1 MENNLDIIEQC
12 TDFLRRSS
20 HRYSA
25 TLTRATKDMRRYSGG
40 FWDDDFKKAY
50 RTGRK
55 RLYLQLNNWN
65 VMCNAIASPL
75 SASPWHTEL
84 KNKEDDFKFVQEEID
99 KLEAR
104 NDVKSAL
111 LDAFR
116 KSVLTGYGFLVVST
130 DIDEFTGEPTIT
142 LESVKNLQS
151 VALDPNCMTVNGSDA
166 EEGAVVNHIG
176 LRKARRLYG
185 DEVAPFDYPASAPAL
200 NLNGMEQWS
209 MQPDQIA
216 VVSYYVKENDG
227 VHYYKICGNLVVQD
241 AILPVKYIPIIRIA
255 GNEIYEDNA
264 INYNGLIQQ
273 TMSLELGAN
282 IAYSTLIERCGRSV
296 KASYLINVD
305 AIDGLEKNLAQSD
318 QDDAMAVLWKGEH
331 QPVPITESFQ
341 TGDLQNVITTTRTL
355 MEDVIG
361 IPLTGIPDGA
371 PEKTATEIL
380 RQQTSKESNTANYY
394 NNAFTA
400 CQMMAKIFIELLNG
414 GQDLQ
419 FTLENGPSVI
429 TRQMKARQEL
439 TALATVCPDELKP
452 IIAKFFADTLED
464 DVGKDLSRNI
474 LANLP
479 RDIVY
484 LSDDELD
491 PGAIHQLEAM
501 KATLDETMMQLD
513 EQINYNGE
521 LQKELDNAQIQL
533 MENREQRV
541 LDWQK
546 FQIQETNKM
555 ALETAKLEQQGEVD
569 GVKLQ
574 LESAKLMEQ
583 AANDNRKAENETDK
597 ILTEKLKAAGEVNQA
612 YDRGNQDGYAEGV
625 SDGVDAGADY
635 VAGE

>member
-1 MENNLDIIEQC
+1 MNEDLMSVIEQC
-12 TDFLRRSS
+12 TDFLRKSS
-20 HRYSA
+20 HRYAA
-25 TLTRATKDMRRYSGG
+25 TLMRATKDMRRYSGS
-40 FWDDDFKKAY
+40 FWDDDFKKQY
-50 RTGRK
+50 RTGK
-55 RLYLQLNNWN
+55 NRLYLSLNNWN

-84 KNKEDDFKFVQEEID
+84 KNREDDFKFVQEEID
-99 KLEAR
+99 KLEAK
-104 NDVKSAL
+104 NDVKTAL

-130 DIDEFTGEPTIT
+130 DVDEFTGEPTIT

-151 VALDPNCMTVNGSDA
+151 VALDPNIMTCNGSDA
-166 EEGAVVNHIG
+166 EEGAVVNYIG
-176 LRKARRLYG
+176 IRKARRLYG
-185 DEVAPFDYPASAPAL
+185 DDVAPFDYPASAPLL
-200 NLNGMEQWS
+200 NLNGLDQWAV
-209 MQPDQIA
+209 QPDQIA
-216 VVSYYVKENDG
+216 IVSYYVKEENG
-227 VHYYKICGNLVVQD
+227 VHFYKICGNKIVQE
-241 AILPVKYIPIIRIA
+241 AVLPIKYIPIIRIA
-255 GNEIYEDNA
+255 GNEIYEDKGV
-264 INYNGLIQQ
+264 NYNGLIQQ

-305 AIDGLEKNLAQSD
+305 AIDGLEKSLAQAD
-318 QDDAMAVLWKGEH
+318 RDDAMAVLWKGEH

-341 TGDLQNVITTTRTL
+341 TGDLQSVITTTRTL

-361 IPLTGIPDGA
+361 VPLTGIPDGA

-400 CQMMAKIFIELLNG
+400 CQMMSKIFIELLNG

-484 LSDDELD
+484 LDDDQLD
-491 PGAIHQLEAM
+491 PGAVHQLEAM

-513 EQINYNGE
+513 EQIQYNEE
-521 LQKELDNAQIQL
+521 LQKELDTAQISL

-541 LDWQK
+541 LDWEK
-546 FQIQETNKM
+546 FKIQETNKM
-555 ALETAKLEQQGEVD
+555 TLETAKLEQQGEVD
-569 GVKLQ
+569 GTKLQ

-583 AANDNRKAENETDK
+583 AEKDAVDAQNDTDK
-597 ILTEKLKAAGEVNQA
+597 VYVEKMKAAGEIDKA
-612 YDRGNQDGYAEGV
+612 YEEGDRNGYAEGV
-625 SDGVDAGADY
+625 NDGVDAMADR
-635 VAGE
+635 E

>member
-1 MENNLDIIEQC
+1 MNEDLMSVIEQC
-12 TDFLRRSS
+12 TDFLRKSS

-25 TLTRATKDMRRYSGG
+25 TLMRATKDMRRYSGS
-40 FWDDDFKKAY
+40 FWDDDYKKQY
-50 RTGRK
+50 RSGK
-55 RLYLQLNNWN
+55 NRLYLSLNNWN

-99 KLEAR
+99 KLEAK
-104 NDVKSAL
+104 NDVKTAL

-116 KSVLTGYGFLVVST
+116 KAVLTGYGFLVVST
-130 DIDEFTGEPTIT
+130 DVDEFTGEPTIT

-151 VALDPNCMTVNGSDA
+151 VALDPNIMTCNGCDA
-166 EEGAVVNHIG
+166 EEGAVVNYIG
-176 LRKARRLYG
+176 IRKARRLYG
-185 DEVAPFDYPASAPAL
+185 DDVAPFDYPASAPLL
-200 NLNGMEQWS
+200 NLNGLEQWAV
-209 MQPDQIA
+209 QPDQIA
-216 VVSYYVKENDG
+216 VVSYYVKEENG
-227 VHYYKICGNLVVQD
+227 VHFYKICGNKIVQE
-241 AILPVKYIPIIRIA
+241 AVLPIKYIPIIRLA
-255 GNEIYEDNA
+255 GNEIYEDKG
-264 INYNGLIQQ
+264 INFNGLIQQ

-305 AIDGLEKNLAQSD
+305 AIDGLEKSLAQAD
-318 QDDAMAVLWKGEH
+318 RDDAMAVLWKGEH

-361 IPLTGIPDGA
+361 VPLTGIPDGA

-394 NNAFTA
+394 NNAFAA
-400 CQMMAKIFIELLNG
+400 CQMMSKIFIELLNG

-419 FTLENGPSVI
+419 FSLENGPSVI

-452 IIAKFFADTLED
+452 IIAKYFADTLED

-491 PGAIHQLEAM
+491 PGAIHQLESM

-513 EQINYNGE
+513 EQIQYNEE
-521 LQKELDNAQIQL
+521 LQKELDTAQISL

-541 LDWQK
+541 LDWEK
-546 FQIQETNKM
+546 FRIQETNKM

-569 GVKLQ
+569 GTKLQ

-583 AANDNRKAENETDK
+583 AEKDAVDAQNDTDK
-597 ILTEKLKAAGEVNQA
+597 VYVEKLKAAGEVEKA
-612 YDRGNQDGYAEGV
+612 YDEGDRNGYAEGV
-625 SDGVDAGADY
+625 SDGVDAMAERG
-635 VAGE
+635 

>member
-12 TDFLRRSS
+12 TEFLRKSS
-20 HRYSA
+20 RRYAS
-25 TLTRATKDMRRYSGG
+25 TLSRASKDMSRYSGG
-40 FWDDDFKKAY
+40 FWDDEFKKAY

-55 RLYLQLNNWN
+55 RLYLTLNNWN
-65 VMCNAIASPL
+65 VLCNAVASPL

-84 KNKEDDFKFVQEEID
+84 KNKEDDFKYIQEEID
-99 KLEAR
+99 KLEAN

-116 KSVLTGYGFLVVST
+116 KAVLTGYGFLVVST

-151 VALDPNCMTVNGSDA
+151 VALDPSVMTVNGIDG
-166 EEGAVVNHIG
+166 EEGAVVNYIG

-185 DEVAPFDYPASAPAL
+185 DDVAPFDYPASAPAL
-200 NLNGMEQWS
+200 NLNGLEQWPI
-209 MQPDQIA
+209 QPDQIA

-227 VHYYKICGNLVVQD
+227 VHYYKICGNLVVQE
-241 AILPVKYIPIIRIA
+241 AVLPIKYIPIIRIA
-255 GNEIYEDNA
+255 GNEIYEGNG

-305 AIDGLEKNLAQSD
+305 AIDGLEKNLAQAD

-331 QPVPITESFQ
+331 EPRPITESFE

-355 MEDVIG
+355 MEDVVG

-371 PEKTATEIL
+371 PERTATEIL

-394 NNAFTA
+394 NNAFAA

-452 IIAKFFADTLED
+452 IIAKYFADTLED
-464 DVGKDLSRNI
+464 DVGQDLSRNI

-479 RDIVY
+479 RDIIY
-484 LSDDELD
+484 LDDKNLD

-501 KATLDETMMQLD
+501 KATLDETMAQLD
-513 EQINYNGE
+513 EQIQYNAE
-521 LQKELDNAQIQL
+521 LQKELDTAQISL
-533 MENREQRV
+533 MENREQRA
-541 LDWQK
+541 LDWEK
-546 FQIQETNKM
+546 FRIQETNKM
-555 ALETAKLEQQGEVD
+555 ALETAKLEQTGEID

-583 AANDNRKAENETDK
+583 AEVDKTKAENDTDK
-597 ILTEKLKAAGEVNQA
+597 VYIEKMKAAGEAERA
-612 YDRGNQDGYAEGV
+612 YDEGDRNGYAEGV
-625 SDGVDAGADY
+625 SDGVDAMAERG
-635 VAGE
+635 

>member
-1 MENNLDIIEQC
+1 MNEDLMSVIEQC
-12 TDFLRRSS
+12 TDFLRKSS

-25 TLTRATKDMRRYSGG
+25 TLMRATKDMRRYSGS
-40 FWDDDFKKAY
+40 FWDDDFKKQY
-50 RTGRK
+50 RTGK
-55 RLYLQLNNWN
+55 NRLYLALNNWN

-84 KNKEDDFKFVQEEID
+84 KNKEDEFKFVQEEID
-99 KLEAR
+99 KLEAK
-104 NDVKSAL
+104 NDVKTAL

-130 DIDEFTGEPTIT
+130 DVDEFTGEPTIT

-151 VALDPNCMTVNGSDA
+151 VALDPNVMTCNGSDA
-166 EEGAVVNHIG
+166 EEGAVVNYIG
-176 LRKARRLYG
+176 IRKARRLYG
-185 DEVAPFDYPASAPAL
+185 EDVAPFNYPDSAPLL
-200 NLNGMEQWS
+200 NLNGLDQWAV
-209 MQPDQIA
+209 QPDQIA
-216 VVSYYVKENDG
+216 VVSYYVKEENG
-227 VHYYKICGNLVVQD
+227 VHFYKICGNKIVQE
-241 AILPVKYIPIIRIA
+241 AMLPIKYIPIIRIA
-255 GNEIYEDNA
+255 GNEIYEDKG
-264 INYNGLIQQ
+264 INFNGLIQQ

-305 AIDGLEKNLAQSD
+305 AIDGLEKSLAQAD
-318 QDDAMAVLWKGEH
+318 RDDAMAVLWKGEH

-341 TGDLQNVITTTRTL
+341 TGDLQSVITTTRTL

-361 IPLTGIPDGA
+361 VPLTGIPDGA

-400 CQMMAKIFIELLNG
+400 CQMMSKIFIELLNG

-484 LSDDELD
+484 LDDDQLD
-491 PGAIHQLEAM
+491 PGAVHQLEAM

-513 EQINYNGE
+513 EQIQYNDE
-521 LQKELDNAQIQL
+521 LQKELDTAQISL

-541 LDWQK
+541 LDWEK
-546 FQIQETNKM
+546 FRIQETNKM

-569 GVKLQ
+569 GTKLQ

-583 AANDNRKAENETDK
+583 AEKDAADAQNDTDK
-597 ILTEKLKAAGEVNQA
+597 IYVEKMKAAGEVDKA
-612 YDRGNQDGYAEGV
+612 YEEGDRNGYAEGV
-625 SDGVDAGADY
+625 SDGVDAMADR
-635 VAGE
+635 E